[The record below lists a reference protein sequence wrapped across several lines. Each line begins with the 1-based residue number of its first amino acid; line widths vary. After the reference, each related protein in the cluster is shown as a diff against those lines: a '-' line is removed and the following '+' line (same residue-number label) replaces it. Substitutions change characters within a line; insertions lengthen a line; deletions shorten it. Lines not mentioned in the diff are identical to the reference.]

1 MAYVVARSRGALD
14 WFNGQPLYVRN
25 IGKSNGLEYHHI
37 FNQDMLYKSS
47 LYDSKSPPDRQKVN
61 EIANIAYLTSISN
74 KQVGTKKPSEYLPL
88 VLNDYPDALSQQA
101 VPELAALWGIERF
114 EDFRAERRHSI
125 AESINDFLD
134 DLLAA
139 QVPHESTI
147 GDYIKIG
154 EGDSV
159 EFKGALR
166 WDFKQETVNKALEH
180 VVARTIAAFMS
191 SKGGTLIIGVS
202 DEGLALGL
210 EADFKTFQ
218 HRPDADGWEQ
228 HFRNVLNKYLTK
240 EVAALVGLSFTEF
253 HEKTV
258 AIVRAE
264 PGLKPI
270 FLTDG
275 PTSEFHIRSG
285 NTTQILD
292 VQKTTKYI
300 HQHFPVV
307 F

>member
-1 MAYVVARSRGALD
+1 M
-14 WFNGQPLYVRN
+14 N
-25 IGKSNGLEYHHI
+25 
-37 FNQDMLYKSS
+37 
-47 LYDSKSPPDRQKVN
+47 
-61 EIANIAYLTSISN
+61 
-74 KQVGTKKPSEYLPL
+74 
-88 VLNDYPDALSQQA
+88 
-101 VPELAALWGIERF
+101 
-114 EDFRAERRHSI
+114 
-125 AESINDFLD
+125 
-134 DLLAA
+134 
-139 QVPHESTI
+139 
-147 GDYIKIG
+147 
-154 EGDSV
+154 
-159 EFKGALR
+159 
-166 WDFKQETVNKALEH
+166 
-180 VVARTIAAFMS
+180 

-292 VQKTTKYI
+292 VQETTKYI